1 MAIDGRPATILIV
14 DDEAILRETLAA
26 YLEDHGFVVELAE
39 NGSQGLERMRLG
51 GIDLVLLDLRMPE
64 MDGLEV
70 LQHARAEGLDIPVV
84 VVSGTGVLEDAI
96 EAVRRGA
103 WDYLVK
109 PVFDM
114 AALRH
119 VIDKTLEKARLLDE
133 NRRYQLNL
141 ESEVAERT
149 KDLRAA
155 QARLV
160 EQNRFLRTLLESV
173 PNPIF
178 YRDMHGRFLECNDL
192 FADFVGAPR
201 TDISGKTVEQLAA
214 PAVVALVRQLDE
226 KTGSSPARSSYE
238 YRYADQ
244 GGEERDFLI
253 TASGFPAIA
262 SDPGGL
268 VAVLSDVTAYRRLER
283 QLVQAK
289 EAAEAA
295 NTAKS
300 AFLANMSHELRT
312 PLSGIL
318 GMLQLLASSGLDTQQ
333 TEWATLALGAG
344 RSLVGILS
352 DILDLARIEVGQL
365 VILEEAFDLE
375 ELINEVVHCLALEA
389 RKKKLELLAT
399 RDADVPRW
407 VCSDSLRIR
416 QILLNV
422 MGNAVKFTASG
433 RVALR
438 VSLAS
443 QIEDAMYLFF
453 AVSDTGIGIPENKL
467 DTIFDAFSQVDVS
480 YAKRFGGVGL
490 GLSIVRRLV
499 SMLGGQIM
507 VESEIGKPGFDSRRF
522 VKINKGII
530 FHSLESQRGD

>member
-1 MAIDGRPATILIV
+1 
-14 DDEAILRETLAA
+14 
-26 YLEDHGFVVELAE
+26 
-39 NGSQGLERMRLG
+39 
-51 GIDLVLLDLRMPE
+51 
-64 MDGLEV
+64 
-70 LQHARAEGLDIPVV
+70 
-84 VVSGTGVLEDAI
+84 
-96 EAVRRGA
+96 
-103 WDYLVK
+103 
-109 PVFDM
+109 
-114 AALRH
+114 
-119 VIDKTLEKARLLDE
+119 
-133 NRRYQLNL
+133 
-141 ESEVAERT
+141 
-149 KDLRAA
+149 
-155 QARLV
+155 
-160 EQNRFLRTLLESV
+160 
-173 PNPIF
+173 
-178 YRDMHGRFLECNDL
+178 MHGRFLECNDL